1 MAKRRQTYNLDRQTQ
16 LLDIH
21 KQFMGGLKTID
32 TDDAL
37 SSVFLRDVNNLSL
50 SEYGFLEKRYGTYI
64 NEDIVLYRYDENED
78 LIQVTFDEGKP
89 IQGYFEYVDDTKAVH
104 KILFYDGVGYIKNPK
119 AENPEDRERFVSTFE
134 ASASSGGSG
143 GGGGGEVVNV
153 D

>member
-50 SEYGFLEKRYGTYI
+50 SEYGFLEKRYGTYV
-64 NEDIVLYRYDENED
+64 NDEFQN
-78 LIQVTFDEGKP
+78 IPFDGTKP
-89 IQGYFEYVDDTKAVH
+89 IQGYFEYVDDDGDIH

-119 AENPEDRERFVSTFE
+119 AENEEDRNRFVTTFE
-134 ASASSGGSG
+134 DSISNSGGGSG
-143 GGGGGEVVNV
+143 PGLEVENA